1 MPVEGALG
9 CMVVQSFHGPR
20 AQSNVSAREPVVLL
34 TSQRFSAGGR
44 WLSEVMGEMTAGR
57 QDEHCE
63 NSREAETEGAL
74 GAGGGRLPCPEMVSV
89 RLASQAAKEA

>member
-1 MPVEGALG
+1 M
-9 CMVVQSFHGPR
+9 VQSFHGPR

-63 NSREAETEGAL
+63 NSREAETGRRKQRVLWEQAGAPP
-74 GAGGGRLPCPEMVSV
+74 LP
-89 RLASQAAKEA
+89 